1 MCYVTAK
8 IITPAG
14 VPLNEEK
21 EEGLLPPELPEVPTY
36 KIGGNSSS
44 SMVESCSGSRVGCK
58 VLRTRR
64 RVPLQDYPEV
74 PALLCLFVSIF
85 ENFLPQLP

>member
-21 EEGLLPPELPEVPTY
+21 EEGLLPPELPEVPAY
-36 KIGGNSSS
+36 NK
-44 SMVESCSGSRVGCK
+44 
-58 VLRTRR
+58 
-64 RVPLQDYPEV
+64 
-74 PALLCLFVSIF
+74 
-85 ENFLPQLP
+85 